1 MARVFVSAAHKS
13 SGKTTVS
20 VGIAAALRA
29 RGLVVQPFKKGP
41 DYIDPLWLSAAAGR
55 DCHNLDFHT
64 MEHAEIREEFVR
76 RSAGADLSIIEG
88 NKGLHDGVAAGGAD
102 SNAALAKLLA
112 APVVLVV
119 DTRGITRGIAPLLCG
134 YRDFDPGVR
143 IAGVVLNRVGGQ
155 RHEAK
160 LVRAVQDYTDLP
172 VLGAIGRVHGLAL
185 DAAHLGLVPP
195 AEVAAAG
202 GRVERIARC
211 IEMDIDLDRVRGIA
225 ARAGTLDAAPASPR
239 PEMPRALDV
248 ALMSPSPEMPH
259 ALDVAPTSLHPEM
272 PHALDVAPT
281 SLHPEMPHALD
292 VAPTSLRP
300 EMPHALD
307 AAPASPRPEMPHALD
322 VAPATSSSATP
333 RALDAAPASPSPAAP
348 RARDVRM
355 AIRADA
361 ANEAPSPSA
370 REVRIAIARDA
381 AFCFYYPGD
390 LEALEAAGARL
401 VPFDTLH
408 DRTAPQADGI
418 FIGGGFPER
427 AMDALEANAPMRA
440 SLRERIAGG
449 APIYAECGGLMYLAR
464 RIRWNGRSREMVGA
478 IPADVAMHRRPRGRG
493 YVVLE
498 PTGDA
503 PWTPRARGALHA
515 HEFHHSSLE
524 NIESPSGRPGW
535 CYAYLVRRGHGID
548 GERDGIVIGNLLASY
563 GHLRDVEGCRWA
575 ERFVAFVRNR
585 RDTRP
590 RVTPPA

>member
-1 MARVFVSAAHKS
+1 MARVFISAAHKS

-20 VGIAAALRA
+20 VGITAALRA
-29 RGLVVQPFKKGP
+29 RGLAVQPFKKGP

-55 DCHNLDFHT
+55 RCHNLDFHT
-64 MEHAEIREEFVR
+64 MGHAEIRAEFAR
-76 RSAGADLSIIEG
+76 RSAGAELSLIEG

-143 IAGVVLNRVGGQ
+143 IAGVILNQVGGE

-160 LVRAVQDYTDLP
+160 LVRAVRDYTDLP
-172 VLGAIGRVHGLAL
+172 VLGAIGRLPELAL

-195 AEVAAAG
+195 AEVAATG
-202 GRVERIARC
+202 GRVERIARR
-211 IEMDIDLDRVRGIA
+211 IEADVDLDRVRGIA
-225 ARAGTLDAAPASPR
+225 ARAATLDAALPPSRPAP
-239 PEMPRALDV
+239 PG
-248 ALMSPSPEMPH
+248 
-259 ALDVAPTSLHPEM
+259 
-272 PHALDVAPT
+272 
-281 SLHPEMPHALD
+281 
-292 VAPTSLRP
+292 
-300 EMPHALD
+300 
-307 AAPASPRPEMPHALD
+307 
-322 VAPATSSSATP
+322 
-333 RALDAAPASPSPAAP
+333 
-348 RARDVRM
+348 ARDVRHVRM
-355 AIRADA
+355 TARADE
-361 ANEAPSPSA
+361 ANENPALPA
-370 REVRIAIARDA
+370 REVRIAVARDA

-390 LEALEAAGARL
+390 LEALETAGARL

-408 DRTAPQADGI
+408 DRAAPEADGI

-449 APIYAECGGLMYLAR
+449 TPVYAECGGLMYLAR
-464 RIRWNGRSREMVGA
+464 RIRWNGRCREMVGA

-503 PWTPRARGALHA
+503 PWAPRARGALLHA

-524 NIESPSGRPGW
+524 NIGNPSGPGW
-535 CYAYLVRRGHGID
+535 RYAYRVRRGHGID

-575 ERFVAFVRNR
+575 ERFVAFVRAR
-585 RDTRP
+585 GSAPSRAAS
-590 RVTPPA
+590 PA

>member
-20 VGIAAALRA
+20 VGVAAALRR
-29 RGLVVQPFKKGP
+29 RGVAVQPFKKGP

-64 MEHAEIREEFVR
+64 MGHAEILAEFAR
-76 RSAGADLSIIEG
+76 RSVGADLSFVEG
-88 NKGLHDGVAAGGAD
+88 NKGLHDGVAADGAD

-134 YRDFDPGVR
+134 YRDFDPDVW
-143 IAGVVLNRVGGQ
+143 IAGVVLNQVGGE
-155 RHEAK
+155 RHGAK
-160 LVRAVQDYTDLP
+160 LVRAVQEYTDLP
-172 VLGAIGRVHGLAL
+172 VLGAIGRVPELAL

-195 AEVAAAG
+195 AGHAADGA
-202 GRVERIARC
+202 RVDRIARR
-211 IEMDIDLDRVRGIA
+211 IEADVDLDQVRGIA
-225 ARAGTLDAAPASPR
+225 ARAGTFDADPALPR
-239 PEMPRALDV
+239 
-248 ALMSPSPEMPH
+248 
-259 ALDVAPTSLHPEM
+259 
-272 PHALDVAPT
+272 
-281 SLHPEMPHALD
+281 
-292 VAPTSLRP
+292 
-300 EMPHALD
+300 
-307 AAPASPRPEMPHALD
+307 
-322 VAPATSSSATP
+322 
-333 RALDAAPASPSPAAP
+333 PAAP
-348 RARDVRM
+348 SLRVVRIAVARDV
-355 AIRADA
+355 
-361 ANEAPSPSA
+361 
-370 REVRIAIARDA
+370 

-408 DRTAPQADGI
+408 DRAAPEADGI

-449 APIYAECGGLMYLAR
+449 TPTYAECGGLMYLAR
-464 RIRWNGRSREMVGA
+464 RIRWNGRSCEMVGA
-478 IPADVAMHRRPRGRG
+478 IPADIAMHLRPRGRG

-524 NIESPSGRPGW
+524 DAGDPSADPAADPGW
-535 CYAYLVRRGHGID
+535 RYAYRVRRGHGID

-575 ERFVAFVRNR
+575 ERFVAFVAR
-585 RDTRP
+585 T
-590 RVTPPA
+590 TS